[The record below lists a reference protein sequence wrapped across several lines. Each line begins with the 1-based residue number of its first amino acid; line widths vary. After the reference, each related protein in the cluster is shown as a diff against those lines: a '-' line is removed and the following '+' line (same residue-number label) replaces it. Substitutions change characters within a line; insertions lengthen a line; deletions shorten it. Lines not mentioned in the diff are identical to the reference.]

1 MKGRRLQ
8 WLKADV
14 PPPIVWRDLEVR
26 YGVDAKQ
33 LEANQL
39 DSMPDRLGDNDVIV
53 VETHGFF
60 HAGMEGNEDQLKE
73 RVRELLLSKSYTT
86 DPAKKGQLMFVL
98 SQAHHEWD
106 NDDGRATNAL
116 GLSQPQQE
124 AYQAAALAAL
134 KDSAWT
140 VVDTFSPTRARP
152 TVRRASR
159 VSWGASGDGAQ
170 FAGIT
175 VPLLHALC
183 GGL

>member
-1 MKGRRLQ
+1 
-8 WLKADV
+8 V
-14 PPPIVWRDLEVR
+14 NV
-26 YGVDAKQ
+26 KQ
-33 LEANQL
+33 LEDNQL
-39 DSMPDRLGDNDVIV
+39 DAFGGMPEHLGDKDVIV
-53 VETHGFF
+53 VETHALF
-60 HAGMEGNEDQLKE
+60 HAGIEGSEDKVKQ
-73 RVRELLLSKSYTT
+73 RIRQLLLSKGYTK
-86 DPAKKGQLMFVL
+86 DPAKKGQLLFVL

-106 NDDGRATNAL
+106 SDDAYAAGSASW

-124 AYQAAALAAL
+124 AYQTAALAAL

-175 VPLLHALC
+175 VPFLHALC
-183 GGL
+183 EGP